1 MSLTTLLG
9 LDKVADTSV
18 KDALGQMTMTDM
30 LGALE
35 GFANLQVDKITV
47 FLKPTLEKAVAVLD
61 EARGTLQRINTLL
74 DRVGG
79 KA

>member
-9 LDKVADTSV
+9 LDKVADKSLR
-18 KDALGQMTMTDM
+18 DALGQMTISDM

-35 GFANLQVDKITV
+35 GFANLQVDKVTV
-47 FLKPTLEKAVAVLD
+47 FLKPTLDKADAVLD
-61 EARGTLQRINTLL
+61 EARGTLQRINMLL

-79 KA
+79 K

>member
-9 LDKVADTSV
+9 LDKVADKSLR
-18 KDALGQMTMTDM
+18 DALGQMTISDM

-35 GFANLQVDKITV
+35 GFANLQVDKVTV
-47 FLKPTLEKAVAVLD
+47 FLKPTLDKADAVLD
-61 EARGTLQRINTLL
+61 EARGTLQRFNAIL
-74 DRVGG
+74 DRVGR

>member
-9 LDKVADTSV
+9 LDKVADKSLR
-18 KDALGQMTMTDM
+18 DALGQMTISDM

-35 GFANLQVDKITV
+35 GFANLQVDKVTV
-47 FLKPTLEKAVAVLD
+47 FLKPTLDKADAVLD
-61 EARGTLQRINTLL
+61 EARGTLQRLNTLL